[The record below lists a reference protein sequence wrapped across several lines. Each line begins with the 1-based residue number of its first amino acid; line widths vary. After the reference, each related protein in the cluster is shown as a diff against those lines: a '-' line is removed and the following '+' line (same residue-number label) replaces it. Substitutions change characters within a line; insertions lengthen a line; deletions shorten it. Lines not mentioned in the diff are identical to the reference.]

1 MFKHLDILPKKDA
14 QWLGLSMD
22 ATTISVLYTTMV
34 LEKEICVD
42 RVRVVV
48 VVKERLFN
56 VKLPSG
62 TSFWRIFSSGGKR
75 MLQTED
81 SSVESLQLITTR
93 YQGTKTFS
101 IRSNYISLIDNQ
113 LRRNST
119 NVMSC
124 CGFGEMEKD
133 DGDVPVLRSCLASK
147 LRNIDGKILGKDGK
161 PMKAYRTVQF
171 DAGGKKTNCFVDPLV
186 SDARPVENTSSL
198 DMGGDQTSTVKN
210 TFASMLLKQKQK
222 KHVQIAELRNDIN
235 GEGAAVAIPIEAV
248 EEVSA
253 RFENTLYG
261 YFIGNRLAFPIMENY
276 VKNTWGRFGLKR
288 IMLDEDFFLF
298 QFDTKEGMEK
308 VIESGPWLIR
318 RMPLILNVW
327 TPNSILR
334 KEEIKKAPVWV
345 KLHHVP
351 IVAYSEVGLSLIT
364 TQIGCPIM
372 LDSYTSNMCVRSWG
386 RNEYARA
393 LIEISADRELMESIV
408 IAIPLG
414 KGKGHT
420 LATIEVEYEWK
431 PPVCSTC
438 KIFDHT
444 NEKCPKL
451 PKVLPT
457 ETKDK
462 EGFIEVKK
470 KKNKPKQPK
479 PMEGI
484 RVNKTRPNLHYQRV
498 ERGETSNSNGVSKEN
513 EVKLKNAFMALN
525 DDVIETNDLGQHS
538 IGIINESDS
547 EDVDEEI
554 VMGEQQVNDVSTN
567 TNGASTPI
575 DM

>member
-1 MFKHLDILPKKDA
+1 
-14 QWLGLSMD
+14 
-22 ATTISVLYTTMV
+22 
-34 LEKEICVD
+34 
-42 RVRVVV
+42 
-48 VVKERLFN
+48 
-56 VKLPSG
+56 
-62 TSFWRIFSSGGKR
+62 
-75 MLQTED
+75 
-81 SSVESLQLITTR
+81 
-93 YQGTKTFS
+93 
-101 IRSNYISLIDNQ
+101 
-113 LRRNST
+113 
-119 NVMSC
+119 
-124 CGFGEMEKD
+124 MEKD
-133 DGDVPVLRSCLASK
+133 DGDVPMLRSCLASK
-147 LRNIDGKILGKDGK
+147 LRNIDGKILGKD
-161 PMKAYRTVQF
+161 
-171 DAGGKKTNCFVDPLV
+171 
-186 SDARPVENTSSL
+186 

-210 TFASMLLKQKQK
+210 TFASMLLKPKQK
-222 KHVQIAELRNDIN
+222 KHVQIVELRNDIN
-235 GEGAAVAIPIEAV
+235 VEGAAVAIPIEAV

-253 RFENTLYG
+253 RFKNTLYG
-261 YFIGNRLAFPIMENY
+261 YFIGNRLAFLIVENY
-276 VKNTWGRFGLKR
+276 VKNTWAKFGLKR

-393 LIEISADRELMESIV
+393 FIEISADRELMESIV

-444 NEKCPKL
+444 NEKCLKL
-451 PKVLPT
+451 PKFCFRDDEVL
-457 ETKDK
+457 
-462 EGFIEVKK
+462 EV
-470 KKNKPKQPK
+470 
-479 PMEGI
+479 M
-484 RVNKTRPNLHYQRV
+484 R
-498 ERGETSNSNGVSKEN
+498 
-513 EVKLKNAFMALN
+513 
-525 DDVIETNDLGQHS
+525 DDEA
-538 IGIINESDS
+538 
-547 EDVDEEI
+547 
-554 VMGEQQVNDVSTN
+554 QVNDYQSKC
-567 TNGASTPI
+567 
-575 DM
+575 

>member
-1 MFKHLDILPKKDA
+1 
-14 QWLGLSMD
+14 
-22 ATTISVLYTTMV
+22 
-34 LEKEICVD
+34 
-42 RVRVVV
+42 
-48 VVKERLFN
+48 
-56 VKLPSG
+56 
-62 TSFWRIFSSGGKR
+62 
-75 MLQTED
+75 
-81 SSVESLQLITTR
+81 
-93 YQGTKTFS
+93 
-101 IRSNYISLIDNQ
+101 
-113 LRRNST
+113 
-119 NVMSC
+119 
-124 CGFGEMEKD
+124 MEKD

-171 DAGGKKTNCFVDPLV
+171 DAGGKKMNCFVDPLV

-222 KHVQIAELRNDIN
+222 KHVQIAEVRNDIN
-235 GEGAAVAIPIEAV
+235 VEGAAVAIPIEAV

-261 YFIGNRLAFPIMENY
+261 YFIGNRLAFPTVENY
-276 VKNTWGRFGLKR
+276 VKNTWAKFGLKR

-318 RMPLILNVW
+318 GMPLILNVL
-327 TPNSILR
+327 TPNSFLR
-334 KEEIKKAPVWV
+334 KEEIKKASVWV

-393 LIEISADRELMESIV
+393 LIEISADREPMESIV

-420 LATIEVEYEWK
+420 LA
-431 PPVCSTC
+431 
-438 KIFDHT
+438 
-444 NEKCPKL
+444 
-451 PKVLPT
+451 
-457 ETKDK
+457 
-462 EGFIEVKK
+462 
-470 KKNKPKQPK
+470 
-479 PMEGI
+479 
-484 RVNKTRPNLHYQRV
+484 
-498 ERGETSNSNGVSKEN
+498 
-513 EVKLKNAFMALN
+513 
-525 DDVIETNDLGQHS
+525 
-538 IGIINESDS
+538 
-547 EDVDEEI
+547 
-554 VMGEQQVNDVSTN
+554 
-567 TNGASTPI
+567 
-575 DM
+575 